1 MKSVVQCGKTV
12 AGWLLVVCAGS
23 ALATEP
29 YHVGNKLDTSSLE
42 EAVTQTAEKL
52 QSSGFTVVGTHRP
65 TGVADHAIVVAT
77 DAAML
82 DAIRTTGGAVVA
94 GAGIRVGVKAD
105 GTLTYM
111 NPDYWYRA
119 YFRDKFSTVEPTVKS
134 LDERLQAALGKTG
147 DMGGDVDEEDLAD
160 YNYMMGMEKFD
171 DDTLLTEASSFE
183 AAVKTI
189 QDNLAAG
196 VGKTAKVYEII
207 LPEQQI
213 AVFGVAFN
221 DVERGEGWWVNKI
234 GTENIAGLPYEIFV
248 VGKESHAMF
257 ARYRLAIAWPS
268 LGMGTF
274 MGISKAPGIIYDT
287 LFAVAGGVDD

>member
-94 GAGIRVGVKAD
+94 GAA
-105 GTLTYM
+105 
-111 NPDYWYRA
+111 
-119 YFRDKFSTVEPTVKS
+119 F
-134 LDERLQAALGKTG
+134 
-147 DMGGDVDEEDLAD
+147 
-160 YNYMMGMEKFD
+160 
-171 DDTLLTEASSFE
+171 ASAS
-183 AAVKTI
+183 K
-189 QDNLAAG
+189 Q
-196 VGKTAKVYEII
+196 
-207 LPEQQI
+207 
-213 AVFGVAFN
+213 
-221 DVERGEGWWVNKI
+221 
-234 GTENIAGLPYEIFV
+234 
-248 VGKESHAMF
+248 M
-257 ARYRLAIAWPS
+257 AR
-268 LGMGTF
+268 
-274 MGISKAPGIIYDT
+274 
-287 LFAVAGGVDD
+287 